1 MAQALCEPF
10 DLVSGTR
17 VFDPTMG
24 EGALLLA
31 AEEGG
36 AGNSVEL
43 MGCDLD
49 PLTVKGVQER
59 HPGWRVGRADI
70 YSKASRVSS
79 PVWRTARQGVDLVVL
94 NPPFSYRGKQR
105 RTISLLGSSYRAT
118 PAVAALAIVLDE
130 VKTSQGVGVVLPEG
144 SFHGEINEEVW
155 QGIHANFDVDLV
167 QKLPRGSFR
176 NAKASS
182 VLLTIRGRDKS
193 LRTVIPPAT
202 RLGGTSYSR
211 ACRCVDVIRG
221 RIHNSRLWE
230 HPDAGARFVHTS
242 NLLNGR
248 ISRVERFQSPQLATR
263 GPMVLLP
270 RVGRFYPE
278 KVVMVESEEL
288 VLSDCVI
295 ALRVK
300 EPSNLSALKSTLLHP
315 ATGLSRQ
322 YSGTGAPYITV
333 RDVMALLES
342 AGLNPR
348 HITNLEDSF
357 TCLCGAEFATSQSAS

>member
-10 DLVSGTR
+10 DLVAGTR

-31 AEEGG
+31 AEQG
-36 AGNSVEL
+36 AVGDSVDL

-49 PLTVKGVQER
+49 PITVKGVR
-59 HPGWRVGRADI
+59 KSHPEWQVGRADI

-79 PVWRTARQGVDLVVL
+79 PIWRAARQGVDVVVL

-105 RTISLLGSSYRAT
+105 RAFSLLGSSYRAT

-130 VKTSQGVGVVLPEG
+130 VKIAQGVGLVLPEG
-144 SFHGEINEEVW
+144 SFRGEINEEAW

-182 VLLTIRGRDKS
+182 ILLTIRRRDKS
-193 LRTVIPPAT
+193 LRTVSPEQT
-202 RLGGTSYSR
+202 RLAGITYSR

-230 HPDAGARFVHTS
+230 HPNTGARFVHTS

-248 ISRVERFQSPQLATR
+248 ISRVERFQSPKLATR

-270 RVGRFYPE
+270 RVGRFYPG
-278 KVVMVESEEL
+278 KVVLVESEEL

-300 EPSNLSALKSTLLHP
+300 EPSNLPALRSTLLHP

-322 YSGTGAPYITV
+322 YSGTGAPYVTV

-348 HITNLEDSF
+348 HITNLDDSF
-357 TCLCGAEFATSQSAS
+357 ACFCGAEFANSQSAS